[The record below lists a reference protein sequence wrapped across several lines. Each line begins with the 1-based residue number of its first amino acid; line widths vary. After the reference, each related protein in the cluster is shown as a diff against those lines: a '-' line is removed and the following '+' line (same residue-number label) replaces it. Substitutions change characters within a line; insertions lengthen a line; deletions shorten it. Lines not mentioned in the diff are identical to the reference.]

1 MKTVYEAA
9 NAIEAHMLQDLLRQ
23 QGIFTRLDGEFLG
36 GAIGELPAGRLVRL
50 VAEDEQVAAARAAIE
65 RWEATQVDEPSAAPA
80 HRPGGR
86 SGRAWTAAALAL
98 AVGIGGSW
106 AFFRAPATV
115 DGIDHDRDGV
125 LDERWTYSPAG
136 TLVEARIDRNV
147 DRKADLIQ
155 RYDRRGQIA
164 SAEAD
169 DDFDGTFETR
179 LRYERGNVISGETDT
194 DGDGLPDLLTF
205 YEHGVLKSQDFIDAR
220 SGRVLRREHLRLGR
234 VESTELD
241 GDGDGRLD
249 TRLHHDRSGAVT
261 RTQRIDPAAR

>member
-23 QGIFTRLDGEFLG
+23 QGITTRLDGEFLG
-36 GAIGELPAGRLVRL
+36 GAVGELPAGRLVRL

-65 RWEATQVDEPSAAPA
+65 RWEATQVDEPASAAA
-80 HRPGGR
+80 EGR
-86 SGRAWTAAALAL
+86 RRGGRAWTAAALAL

-106 AFFRAPATV
+106 AFFRTPATV

-125 LDERWTYSPAG
+125 LDERWIYSPAG

-147 DRKADLIQ
+147 DRQTDLVQ

-164 SAEAD
+164 SAESD
-169 DDFDGTFETR
+169 DDFDGRFETH
-179 LRYERGNVISGETDT
+179 LRYERGNVASGDTDT

-205 YEHGVLKSQDFIDAR
+205 YEHGVLKSQDFVDAR

-234 VESTELD
+234 VETTELD
-241 GDGDGRLD
+241 SDGDGRLD
-249 TRLHHDRSGAVT
+249 TRLHHDRSGGVS
-261 RTQRIDPAAR
+261 RTQRIDPAER